1 MANVTRA
8 TLAAERD
15 SNFPTNNTNQ
25 ITAVDLRDWLT
36 DGIDSFLTQKDKS
49 IMEEVI
55 WEARSNALTA
65 GGTTDLSSANGNFV
79 HIQGSSTII
88 NSFGICNSGARFI
101 LVFDGVYTLDYD
113 ATQLILPGSAN
124 ITTAANDCCMI
135 VSEGSGNWRVIGYFP
150 IAGGSGGGTVT
161 AVTATSPLSSTGGN
175 APDISIQQATTS
187 QNGYLTS
194 TDWNTFNGKQDA
206 LSAGTGISLAS
217 NTVTNTAPDQ
227 VVALTPGTG
236 ISTSGTYPNF
246 TIANTAPD
254 QTVAL
259 TPGTGIGITGTYPN
273 FTIANTS
280 PSSGGTVTSIA
291 TSSPITGGPI
301 TGSGTIGI
309 QDAAA
314 DGTTKGAATF
324 AASDF
329 NATTGVISIDY
340 TNGQKASGS
349 QDGFLSSGNWTTFNN
364 KVSTG
369 AVTGSGLTMAT
380 SRLLGRTSA
389 ASPGAI
395 EEITVGSGL
404 SLSGGSLSATGSGS
418 GTVNSGT
425 ANRLTYYAATGTS
438 VSELPTA
445 GSAGQILQSNGTGS
459 APSWVNAPAA
469 TLTIGTSIVSGATA
483 GRVLLTTTSG
493 ANQVLNQDSNLNY
506 DTTNDRLGIG
516 VASPAAR
523 VDLAAGTAANGQIL
537 LAPSTLGSAGL
548 TGTTDGTMWYDTTS
562 NNSSIYLRKLYA
574 AATSILTKLITLDR
588 NPDLAIGSTNGV
600 VISDANG
607 SLSKSADLTALG
619 IYAQT
624 NTITA
629 ITSGTNV
636 TLLGTLTGS
645 ATLSANFFGVGKTI
659 EIYCAGVMTT
669 GSSPTITISPRLT
682 DGTTTVAFGTF
693 TYNTQNVL
701 AGSPYWLRV
710 TITNRTTGANPQF
723 GIFGEMRVNHATKDT
738 EVVFINPGGVTM
750 TGLNTSS
757 ALTLQLVTSI
767 TGTGNSID
775 SSINYANYKN

>member
-65 GGTTDLSSANGNFV
+65 GATTDLSSANGNFV
-79 HIQGSSTII
+79 HIQGSTTTI

-150 IAGGSGGGTVT
+150 IAGGAGGGTVT

-206 LSAGTGISLAS
+206 LSQGTGISLAS
-217 NTVTNTAPDQ
+217 NTVTNTAPD
-227 VVALTPGTG
+227 L
-236 ISTSGTYPNF
+236 
-246 TIANTAPD
+246 
-254 QTVAL
+254 TVAL
-259 TPGTGIGITGTYPN
+259 TQGTGIGITGTYPN
-273 FTIANTS
+273 FTISNTS
-280 PSSGGTVTSIA
+280 PSSGGTITALTGDVTAS
-291 TSSPITGGPI
+291 G
-301 TGSGTIGI
+301 TGSV
-309 QDAAA
+309 
-314 DGTTKGAATF
+314 AAT
-324 AASDF
+324 
-329 NATTGVISIDY
+329 ISNDAVTYVKIQ
-340 TNGQKASGS
+340 N
-349 QDGFLSSGNWTTFNN
+349 
-364 KVSTG
+364 VSTNN
-369 AVTGSGLTMAT
+369 
-380 SRLLGRTSA
+380 RLLGRATA
-389 ASPGAI
+389 GAGDV
-395 EEITVGSGL
+395 EEITIGTGL
-404 SLSGGSLSATGSGS
+404 SITGTTLNASGGGS

-425 ANRLTYYAATGTS
+425 ANRLTYYAATGTA

-445 GSAGQILQSNGTGS
+445 GSAGQILQSNGTAS

-483 GRVLLTTTSG
+483 GRLLLTTTSG

-523 VDLAAGTAANGQIL
+523 VDLASGTAANGQLL
-537 LAPSTLGSAGL
+537 LAPSTLGAAGL
-548 TGTTDGTMWYDTTS
+548 TGTTDGTIWYDTTS
-562 NNSSIYLRKLYA
+562 NNSSLYLRKLFA
-574 AATSILTKLITLDR
+574 AATSILTKFITLDR

-693 TYNTQNVL
+693 TYNTQNVS

-723 GIFGEMRVNHATKDT
+723 GIFGEMRVNHAPKDT

-750 TGLNTSS
+750 SGLNTSS

>member
-65 GGTTDLSSANGNFV
+65 GATTDLSSANGNFV
-79 HIQGSSTII
+79 HIKGSTTTI

-113 ATQLILPGSAN
+113 ATQLILPGSSN

-150 IAGGSGGGTVT
+150 IAGGSG
-161 AVTATSPLSSTGGN
+161 
-175 APDISIQQATTS
+175 
-187 QNGYLTS
+187 
-194 TDWNTFNGKQDA
+194 
-206 LSAGTGISLAS
+206 
-217 NTVTNTAPDQ
+217 
-227 VVALTPGTG
+227 
-236 ISTSGTYPNF
+236 
-246 TIANTAPD
+246 
-254 QTVAL
+254 
-259 TPGTGIGITGTYPN
+259 
-273 FTIANTS
+273 
-280 PSSGGTVTSIA
+280 GGTVTSIA

-324 AASDF
+324 ANTDFQAASGVINLKTLSPSPAGTYTNANIQIDATGRVTSATSGTAGGVTSF
-329 NATTGVISIDY
+329 SAGTTGLTPTGTNTGAITLAGTLAIANGGTGQTTQQGALNALAATTTSGQY
-340 TNGQKASGS
+340 LRGNGTNVVMSAIQAGDVPTLNQ
-349 QDGFLSSGNWTTFNN
+349 NT
-364 KVSTG
+364 
-369 AVTGSGLTMAT
+369 TGSAGSL
-380 SRLLGRTSA
+380 
-389 ASPGAI
+389 SPGATI
-395 EEITVGSGL
+395 QTNLASTSASTFTGASNITPGVTGTLPIANGGTGQTSANAAINALLPSQSTFSGRYL
-404 SLSGGSLSATGSGS
+404 TTDGTNTSWAIVSGS
-418 GTVNSGT
+418 GTVNPGT
-425 ANRLTYYAATGTS
+425 ANRLTYYAATGTA

-459 APSWVNAPAA
+459 APSWVNAPPA

-483 GRVLLTTTSG
+483 GRLLLTTTSG

-523 VDLAAGTAANGQIL
+523 VDLASGTAANGQIL

-669 GSSPTITISPRLT
+669 GSSPTITILPRLT

-693 TYNTQNVL
+693 TYNTQNVS

-723 GIFGEMRVNHATKDT
+723 GIFGEMRVNHAPKDT

-750 TGLNTSS
+750 SGLNTSS